1 VAPDSFDHLRFTR
14 LEPVNSKRK
23 KGGFGRPVEPDDPQ
37 VHAQKLLDQLAESAN
52 AQQGVPGFDPRLLVK
67 LQVEGIP
74 PDNLETI
81 PGIQLVSQE
90 EKAIVVVFVDDA
102 AKGEF
107 HRRLQEMTQG
117 KTPTRKDVL
126 YAIKGVENWQRKDRL
141 GPALELGYGKL
152 PTAEPFVLDLELWPL
167 ERSDQRKQML
177 EAFVGW
183 SKKQGIVVLD
193 SLDRETLVLLRVQA
207 TRLGIES
214 ILEHRDVR
222 TVDLPPRIH
231 LDFGLAKVPM
241 QEIAPIQS
249 PPENA
254 PRVAI
259 LDSGIAAGHPLIG
272 PAVGDAQSFLNGKGP
287 HDEYGHGTMV
297 AGLVLYGDV
306 AQGIESRRFAPEFWL
321 LSGRVTDENNRCD
334 DRLIE
339 KQVVAAVESFVADYG
354 CRVFNLSLGDE
365 DKLYAGGHVGPWAS
379 LLDEL
384 ARVHQVLFIV
394 SAGNF
399 RGTDHVPQ
407 DWLKEYPDY
416 LLDRAAR
423 LIDPAPALNA
433 LTVGSLARH
442 EKPRMSQHFPNDP
455 AYRPI
460 ARADEPSPFSRS
472 GFSVGKAIKP
482 ELVEY
487 GGNWHVDARVSS
499 APVDNN
505 DLGEVSTSLGFL
517 PGNSGNLFHA
527 GCGTSFSAPRVAWL
541 AGMLLKKY
549 PNASANLLRALLV
562 AHARVPEATRNRL
575 ATGDTTKDEERVLQ
589 LAGFGRPDVDAAL
602 ASTERRVTLVAE
614 SDLEEN
620 HCHFFEIPVPDDFVK
635 PPHRRPRRITISLA
649 HTPLVRRTRL
659 DYKGSEFSF
668 RLERQQT
675 EDRVFA
681 LYKRAPPNTKQEK
694 LRPELGDF
702 RPTAH
707 VRNNGTVQAATWLI
721 GQTSPWWTEEKL
733 FVVVTRTVPEWALGK
748 MEKEP
753 YALTVVLEDRSK
765 EQVHLEQVHLYTQI
779 RERLRERGRVRT

>member
-1 VAPDSFDHLRFTR
+1 MPSDSFDHLRFTR
-14 LEPVNSKRK
+14 LEQVNSKRK
-23 KGGFGRPVEPDDPQ
+23 KGGFGGVVKPEDPQ
-37 VHAQKLLDQLAESAN
+37 AHGQKLLDQLAESAN
-52 AQQGVPGFDPRLLVK
+52 AQQGVAGFDPRLLVK
-67 LQVEGIP
+67 LKVEGIS
-74 PDNLETI
+74 PDDLETI
-81 PGIQLVSQE
+81 PGIQLVCQE
-90 EKAIVVVFVDDA
+90 EKAIMVVFVDDA

-107 HRRLQEMTQG
+107 HRRLQQMTHG
-117 KTPTRKDVL
+117 SDPTRKDVL

-141 GPALELGYGKL
+141 GPALELGYESL
-152 PTAEPFVLDLELWPL
+152 PVDEPFALDVELWPL
-167 ERSDQRKQML
+167 ERFDQRKQML

-183 SKKQGIVVLD
+183 SKEQGIVVLD
-193 SLDRETLVLLRVQA
+193 SLDRETLVLLRVRA
-207 TRLGIES
+207 PRPGAEA

-231 LDFGLAKVPM
+231 LDFGLAKVPL
-241 QEIAPIQS
+241 QEIAPVLP
-249 PPENA
+249 PPEDA

-259 LDSGIAAGHPLIG
+259 LDSGIAGGHPLIG

-287 HDEYGHGTMV
+287 HDEHGHGTMV
-297 AGLVLYGDV
+297 AGLALYGDI
-306 AQGIESRRFAPEFWL
+306 ARGIEAKRFAPEFWL

-334 DRLIE
+334 DMLIE

-354 CRVFNLSLGDE
+354 CRIFNLSLGDE
-365 DKLYAGGHVGPWAS
+365 DKPYAGGHVGPWAS

-399 RGTDHVPQ
+399 RGTEKLPRN
-407 DWLKEYPDY
+407 WLKQYPDY

-442 EKPRMSQHFPNDP
+442 EKPRMSHRFPKDP
-455 AYRPI
+455 AYQPI

-482 ELVEY
+482 ELVDY
-487 GGNWHVDARVSS
+487 GGNWHVDSRVSS
-499 APVDNN
+499 APAEGA
-505 DLGEVSTSLGFL
+505 DLGEISTSLRFL
-517 PGNSGNLFHA
+517 PGNGGNLFQA

-562 AHARVPEATRNRL
+562 AHAHVPEATVNRL

-589 LAGFGRPDVDAAL
+589 LAGFGRPDVEAAL

-614 SDLEEN
+614 AELEEN

-635 PPHRRPRRITISLA
+635 TPHRRPRRITVSLA
-649 HTPLVRRTRL
+649 HAPLVRRTRL

-675 EDRVFA
+675 ADRVFA
-681 LYKRAPPNTKQEK
+681 VYKRAPPKTKQEK
-694 LRPELGDF
+694 LKAELGDF
-702 RPTAH
+702 RPTAR
-707 VRNNGTVQAATWLI
+707 VRNNGTVQAATWQI
-721 GQTSPWWTEEKL
+721 GQTSSKWTEEKL
-733 FVVVTRTVPEWALGK
+733 FVVVTRTVPEWALEK
-748 MEKEP
+748 IEKEP
-753 YALTVVLEDRSK
+753 YALTVVLEDRSE
-765 EQVHLEQVHLYTQI
+765 EQVRLYTQI
-779 RERLRERGRVRT
+779 RERLRERGRVRP